1 VLWLYCCC
9 PNACNKVVNEQTF
22 SFQLCN
28 NGVGLSCSFSFHSLL
43 RFVSVYARLIIV
55 FAYIPVIY
63 VVYKNNIFWTAFFM
77 KFSWCICLNWFL
89 FQVILYSG
97 AIVHALCWLWCFQ
110 MNVVGS
116 HVRLMV
122 LNCHINKYWWTGLGN
137 EKKTSCWSVF
147 AKL

>member
-1 VLWLYCCC
+1 VLVRWWRSSEEWRWDGGGAAAWVAL
-9 PNACNKVVNEQTF
+9 
-22 SFQLCN
+22 
-28 NGVGLSCSFSFHSLL
+28 GVGSSGGRPTGVDRAPSAVPSL
-43 RFVSVYARLIIV
+43 FIICRRASLPRPSMERGSKAAPPSANGGEV
-55 FAYIPVIY
+55 H
-63 VVYKNNIFWTAFFM
+63 IFWTAFFM

-122 LNCHINKYWWTGLGN
+122 LNCHINKY
-137 EKKTSCWSVF
+137 
-147 AKL
+147 

>member
-1 VLWLYCCC
+1 MLLFIL
-9 PNACNKVVNEQTF
+9 A
-22 SFQLCN
+22 
-28 NGVGLSCSFSFHSLL
+28 LL